1 MFITA
6 RLAPPSGVSAEWRSI
21 AGSHEWSPAANIRS
35 CCRGND
41 VSLEETDIAFA
52 ASAIGDG
59 NAIDLYYSVA
69 NRHVMR
75 AKVRRR

>member
-1 MFITA
+1 VVA
-6 RLAPPSGVSAEWRSI
+6 RCEHPIVLP
-21 AGSHEWSPAANIRS
+21 
-35 CCRGND
+35 GND
-41 VSLEETDIAFA
+41 VSLEDTDIAFA

-69 NRHVMR
+69 DRHVMR